1 MKYDLIVL
9 GLFIIVI
16 FFGLALVRV
25 GFVGQHLD
33 QLRMVSY
40 VKKCSYEPRWY
51 HRCITVGI
59 GVVSVLLGTGG
70 FIVAVIYFSKQK

>member
-1 MKYDLIVL
+1 MKHNLIDL
-9 GLFIIVI
+9 GLSVILI
-16 FFGLALVRV
+16 FFGLAIIRV

-40 VKKCSYEPRWY
+40 IKKCSYEPRWY
-51 HRCITVGI
+51 HRCITIGI

-70 FIVAVIYFSKQK
+70 FVVAVLYFSK

>member
-1 MKYDLIVL
+1 MKYDLVVL
-9 GLFIIVI
+9 GLSVIVI
-16 FFGLALVRV
+16 FFGLGIVRV

-51 HRCITVGI
+51 HRCITIGI
-59 GVVSVLLGTGG
+59 GVVSVLLGTSG
-70 FIVAVIYFSKQK
+70 FIVAVISFSKQK